1 MTESLNI
8 QNRKREADLDLSK
21 TVGSSSP
28 RRAAAAQMTDAG
40 LQLQEPGAGGQPASR
55 EQEPGRLRPG
65 CLPQC
70 CLLDVDERLRGGR
83 PGGTAGRGSR
93 GRSAG
98 LGAGRGAPAG
108 CCWPWPPAGPRR
120 RAAGRR
126 RPAGLVAW
134 GGDQEKPRRRSGGAA
149 TGSDRERRRAGR
161 TRAGRRTRTRCVVR
175 LERGG
180 WDRGGLLL
188 LGRVGKGRELGREE
202 AIGLS
207 LESCS

>member
-93 GRSAG
+93 GG
-98 LGAGRGAPAG
+98 LPAWEQAAERLLGAAGRGRRPGHGGGQPAG
-108 CCWPWPPAGPRR
+108 GGLPAWSLGEEIKRSQEGEAAAPR
-120 RAAGRR
+120 RAATGR
-126 RPAGLVAW
+126 
-134 GGDQEKPRRRSGGAA
+134 GGEPGGREPDVGRGRGALSDSRGAA
-149 TGSDRERRRAGR
+149 GTEVGS
-161 TRAGRRTRTRCVVR
+161 CCWV
-175 LERGG
+175 
-180 WDRGGLLL
+180 GLGKAASWAVKRL
-188 LGRVGKGRELGREE
+188 LG
-202 AIGLS
+202 
-207 LESCS
+207 